1 MVLANVV
8 SFVGQLDNHAPY
20 LTVRETFDFA
30 FQCRTGGKHANV
42 GAHGADLAGSMDKEN
57 FTENLTIE
65 GLDLSV
71 CADTFVGN
79 DDVRG
84 VSGGQRR
91 RVTVGE
97 MMQGQ
102 NPVACA
108 DEISTGLDAAVTRD
122 IVDNIVTFSKAAKTT
137 RIISLL
143 QPGPETFSLFD
154 EVIVLSEGHVIYS
167 GPIEEAGPYF
177 AGLGYKQPATMDVA
191 DFLQSIPTADGN
203 MLFDS
208 SSSPADEHYTSEGF
222 AKAFKES
229 EQYKK
234 MAAELDSIIPHA
246 WKSSEGGA
254 GDEETGANNEE
265 EKIKS
270 VPDEFKIGYQNSFW
284 QSTVL
289 NLKRHLTLWKRDK
302 GFIIGKTFENIGMAV
317 ATGGILFGQ
326 GRVTWSADSDLSDEQ
341 TSEKFYRL
349 ISGIYGALFMTT
361 FHILLGTSTS
371 VPDEVD
377 GRSIHYKHHDSR
389 FYQAGAFTIGRLI
402 STIPQRSLEI
412 TAFGIPL
419 YFFVGLDLS
428 AASFFIYL
436 AILVCY
442 TIALKMAFGILAQVL
457 PKKANVQGVG
467 TFLVLIC
474 TLFGGFIVF
483 PASVPNY
490 YTWLYWANP
499 MSWALQ
505 GLLSNEFTSSKY
517 DNVGIPPETFLAIR
531 GFQLGS
537 EWIGY
542 CFAYMIPFTLFC
554 AFILTLVLRK
564 VRIEP
569 ERAITKKKNI
579 AIGRIK
585 KRDKDENFNL
595 PFTPVD
601 LTFDKVVYEV
611 KASTGDE
618 KLRLINEV
626 SGAFMAG
633 RLVALMGSSGG
644 ELYIVLVLFFLTF
657 ASICPLLERPSH
669 CSHFSFHLL
678 LHL

>member
-1 MVLANVV
+1 MVLANIV

-42 GAHGADLAGSMDKEN
+42 GALGADLAGSMDKEN

-102 NPVACA
+102 NPFACA

-154 EVIVLSEGHVIYS
+154 EVIVLSEGHVIYT

-191 DFLQSIPTADGN
+191 DFLQSIPTPDGN
-203 MLFDS
+203 LLFDS
-208 SSSPADEHYTSEGF
+208 STSPADEHYTSEGF

-234 MAAELDSIIPHA
+234 MVAELDSISPHA
-246 WKSSEGGA
+246 WTSNEGGT
-254 GDEETGANNEE
+254 GDEETGTKNEE
-265 EKIKS
+265 AKIKS
-270 VPDEFKIGYQNSFW
+270 VPDEFKVGYQNSFW
-284 QSTVL
+284 RSTVL

-326 GRVTWSADSDLSDEQ
+326 GRVTWSADSDLSDPT
-341 TSEKFYRL
+341 TSEQFYRL
-349 ISGIYGALFMTT
+349 ISGIYGAHFMTT

-442 TIALKMAFGILAQVL
+442 TIALKMAFGILAQIL

-531 GFQLGS
+531 GFQLGR

-542 CFAYMIPFTLFC
+542 CFAYMIPFTLIC
-554 AFILTLVLRK
+554 AFLLTLVLRK

-569 ERAITKKKNI
+569 ERAIIKKKNI

-644 ELYIVLVLFFLTF
+644 ELYFDHDFLFGL
-657 ASICPLLERPSH
+657 ASMRPREHLSYNSH
-669 CSHFSFHLL
+669 I
-678 LHL
+678 

>member
-42 GAHGADLAGSMDKEN
+42 GAHGAALAGTMDREN
-57 FTENLTIE
+57 YTENLTIE

-137 RIISLL
+137 RIVSLL

-154 EVIVLSEGHVIYS
+154 EVILLAEGRVIYS

-177 AGLGYKQPATMDVA
+177 ASLGYKQLPTMDVA
-191 DFLQSIPTADGN
+191 DFLQSVPTPDGN

-208 SSSPADEHYTSEGF
+208 SASPVDEHYTSEGF

-234 MAAELDSIIPHA
+234 IATELDSVSPHA
-246 WKSSEGGA
+246 WTSSQGDA
-254 GDEETGANNEE
+254 GDEETGTKNEE
-265 EKIKS
+265 GAPKS
-270 VPDEFKIGYQNSFW
+270 VPEEFKIGYQNSFW
-284 QSTVL
+284 RSTVL
-289 NLKRHLTLWKRDK
+289 NLKRHLTLWIRDK

-326 GRVTWSADSDLSDEQ
+326 GKVTWSADSDLSDPE
-341 TSEKFYRL
+341 TSKQFNRL
-349 ISGIYGALFMTT
+349 ISGVYGALFMTT

-402 STIPQRSLEI
+402 STIPQRTLEI

-442 TIALKMAFGILAQVL
+442 TIGLKLAFGILAQVL

-499 MSWALQ
+499 MAWALQ

-517 DNVGIPPETFLAIR
+517 DNVGIPPESFLDIR
-531 GFQLGS
+531 GFQLGR

-542 CFAYMIPFTLFC
+542 CFAYMIPFTLVC
-554 AFILTLVLRK
+554 ASILTQVLRK

-569 ERAITKKKNI
+569 ERAIVKKKNI
-579 AIGRIK
+579 TIGRIK
-585 KRDKDENFNL
+585 KKEKDDNFNL

-601 LTFDKVVYEV
+601 LTFRKVVYEV
-611 KASTGDE
+611 KTSKGDE
-618 KLRLINEV
+618 TLRIINEV

-644 ELYIVLVLFFLTF
+644 EYQGVFTIFT
-657 ASICPLLERPSH
+657 SSSSWSPPS
-669 CSHFSFHLL
+669 L
-678 LHL
+678 